1 MPLWFPSKGNPTAV
15 EGRNEYRY
23 LILDSSLT
31 VSRESRAQGIA
42 LEFFVFIET
51 MSCHNIV
58 IGQGHLPDHRGY

>member
-42 LEFFVFIET
+42 LEFFVVIET
-51 MSCHNIV
+51 TSAIT
-58 IGQGHLPDHRGY
+58 QARAYTLAFE